1 MFIIFFK
8 NVSNKKLKKMALVYR
23 AERDMKYDST
33 EMNDTAPG
41 SYELSYFNKW
51 DKKSFNILFV

>member
-1 MFIIFFK
+1 
-8 NVSNKKLKKMALVYR
+8 MALVYR